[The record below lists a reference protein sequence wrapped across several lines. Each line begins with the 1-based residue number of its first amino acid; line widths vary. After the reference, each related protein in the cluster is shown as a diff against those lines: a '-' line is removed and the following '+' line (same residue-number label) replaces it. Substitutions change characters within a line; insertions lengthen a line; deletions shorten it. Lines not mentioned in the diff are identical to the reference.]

1 MDFFVLIQVCLG
13 NVATTQWL
21 VRHILD
27 RGYGLDFF
35 AGDEDNGE
43 MGSWAVLSSL
53 GLYSVTPGTT
63 QYVLGRWVVLFRF
76 VLCFFVLKPDCVLCS
91 PIFKHVR
98 IYRPFDKTATS
109 AGQMAYLDI
118 VALGTSEHDYLV
130 DEVLINDV
138 PLDTPTID
146 DALVQRDGVL
156 RFVMKGEK
164 VLTKYLVVCVRVKRG
179 LI

>member
-1 MDFFVLIQVCLG
+1 
-13 NVATTQWL
+13 
-21 VRHILD
+21 
-27 RGYGLDFF
+27 
-35 AGDEDNGE
+35 
-43 MGSWAVLSSL
+43 
-53 GLYSVTPGTT
+53 
-63 QYVLGRWVVLFRF
+63 
-76 VLCFFVLKPDCVLCS
+76 
-91 PIFKHVR
+91 
-98 IYRPFDKTATS
+98 
-109 AGQMAYLDI
+109 MAYLDI